1 MAEVECIVVGAGI
14 VGLAVARTLAIKGH
28 EVVVL
33 EAESAIG
40 THTSSR
46 NSEVIHAGIY
56 YPAGSLKAELCVKGR
71 DMLYAYAEAHGIK
84 HKRCGK
90 LIVATTEEQEPGLQ
104 GILQAG
110 LTNGVSDLAPIPL
123 ALARE
128 MEPEVRCVAALH
140 SPSTG
145 IIDSHGLMLAYQGDA
160 EDHGAMVAFHTPI
173 VRAEVT
179 ADGFRVTTGGET
191 PTTFSCRML
200 INAAGLTAPDVARM
214 IDGYDHD
221 LAPRAY
227 YARGVYFTLI
237 GATPF
242 RRLVYPIPERAG
254 LGIHVTLDLGGR
266 ARFGPDVEW
275 IDSIDYR
282 FDESRAA
289 RFYEAIRS
297 YWPGL
302 KDGQLSPGYT
312 GIRPKISGPADPA
325 ADFLIQGP
333 DRHGVPGL
341 VHLFG
346 IESPGL
352 TSSLA
357 LAESVAGSL
366 DGA

>member
-1 MAEVECIVVGAGI
+1 MDQVECVVVGAGV
-14 VGLAVARTLAIKGH
+14 VGLAIARELALKGR

-33 EAESAIG
+33 EAEGAIG

-56 YPAGSLKAELCVKGR
+56 YPAGSLKADFCVRGR
-71 DMLYAYAEAHGIK
+71 QRLYEYAEAHGIK
-84 HKRCGK
+84 HNRCGK
-90 LIVATTEEQEPGLQ
+90 IIVATTPEQEPQLAA
-104 GILQAG
+104 ILAAG
-110 LTNGVSDLAPIPL
+110 QTNGVTDLTPIPL
-123 ALARE
+123 ATARE

-145 IIDSHGLMLAYQGDA
+145 IIDSHGLMLAFQGEA
-160 EDHGAMVAFHTPI
+160 EDHGAMLAFHTPI
-173 VRAEVT
+173 ARAEVT
-179 ADGFRVTTGGET
+179 ADGFRVTTGGDA
-191 PTTFSCRML
+191 PTTLGCRIL
-200 INAAGLTAPDVARM
+200 VNAAGLTAPDVARM
-214 IDGYDHD
+214 IDGYDAA
-221 LAPRAY
+221 LAPNAY
-227 YARGVYFTLI
+227 YARGVYFTLM

-275 IDSIDYR
+275 IDGIDYR
-282 FDESRAA
+282 FDEGRAA
-289 RFYEAIRS
+289 KFYDAIRT

-312 GIRPKISGPADPA
+312 GIRPKISGPNDPA
-325 ADFLIQGP
+325 ADFMIQGP
-333 DRHGVPGL
+333 ESHGVPGL

-352 TSSLA
+352 TSSLSIGETVGGM
-357 LAESVAGSL
+357 LADV
-366 DGA
+366 